1 MTDQNGH
8 RAHGQPDPG
17 ADGEAVAQA
26 LDGAPFGLTVFAAD
40 GRTLF
45 SNQIAESFAADRP
58 DAYEHR
64 SFQVDVDGQQVSVRI
79 DLDESEQ
86 RDRENN
92 LLERAFFDS
101 LTRLP
106 NRLLIERSV
115 TSLIEAN
122 EQKPFALAFFDLD
135 GFKMVNDYY
144 GHDVGDEL
152 LRRTAKRLEQHLRP
166 TDMLARLSGDEFALL
181 MSPIEDLDQAKA
193 DFDALCEQVKQPMLI
208 DGHEIMTSASIGV
221 SMFPDHG
228 ADFET
233 LRANADRA
241 MYRAKGTSK
250 GRVQLFD
257 EGIRHQSDE
266 RARQEQRLRLAIRD
280 RRVTCAFQPKVELG
294 SGSIVGV
301 EVLMRWRDEDG
312 IIQPPG
318 NFLSLAIELGLID
331 ELTYMVLNQ
340 TIDSIDKINDAF
352 GRDSSISLNVA
363 ARQAGD
369 AKFMRGL
376 TQTIA
381 DSGFAQRI
389 MLELTEEAFL
399 AKSSFQK
406 LILPMVREIGAR
418 VSIDDFGTGYSS
430 LSALADITADEVK
443 VDRSFITNVH
453 ERPRSQA
460 VLKAIEALGHSL
472 GMSIIV
478 EGVETFEEV
487 AYLQA
492 ATRIRYAQGYYYSKP
507 IMLDEVGRPLQ
518 IQDDNRAP
526 LNGPRAFSPSR
537 RVG

>member
-1 MTDQNGH
+1 MTEETGH
-8 RAHGQPDPG
+8 RASAEGDPV
-17 ADGEAVAQA
+17 ADGEAVARA
-26 LDGAPFGLTVFAAD
+26 LDAAPFGLTVRNAD
-40 GRTLF
+40 GRLLF
-45 SNQIAESFAADRP
+45 SNRVAEIDGADRP
-58 DAYEHR
+58 ETFEAR
-64 SFQVDVDGQQVSVRI
+64 SFEVDVDGANLSVQI
-79 DLDESEQ
+79 DLDEAEQ
-86 RDRENN
+86 REREHS
-92 LLERAFFDS
+92 LLQRAFFDT
-101 LTRLP
+101 LTKLP

-115 TSLIEAN
+115 TSLIEADG
-122 EQKPFALAFFDLD
+122 QLPFALAFFDLD

-152 LRRTAKRLEQHLRP
+152 LLRAAQRLQQNLRP

-181 MSPIEDLDQAKA
+181 MSPIDDIEEAKVE
-193 DFDALCEQVKQPMLI
+193 FEALCEQIKQPMLI

-221 SMFPDHG
+221 SVFPDHG
-228 ADFET
+228 GDFET

-241 MYRAKGTSK
+241 MYRAKGTTK

-266 RARQEQRLRLAIRD
+266 RAREEQRLRLAIRD
-280 RRVTCAFQPKVELG
+280 RRVSCAFQPKVEIG
-294 SGSIVGV
+294 SGNVVGL

-312 IIQPPG
+312 MIRPPG
-318 NFLSLAIELGLID
+318 NFLGLAIELGLID
-331 ELTYMVLNQ
+331 ELTYLILNQ

-352 GRDSSISLNVA
+352 GRDSSISINVA
-363 ARQAGD
+363 AKQAGD

-376 TQTIA
+376 TQAIA
-381 DSGFAQRI
+381 DSGFAQRF

-460 VLKAIEALGHSL
+460 VLKTIEALGQSL

-478 EGVETFEEV
+478 EGVERFEEV

-507 IMLDEVGRPLQ
+507 IILDDVGNV
-518 IQDDNRAP
+518 IQTTDENRTQHH
-526 LNGPRAFSPSR
+526 GPRMFAPTR
-537 RVG
+537 MAG

>member
-1 MTDQNGH
+1 MLG
-8 RAHGQPDPG
+8 
-17 ADGEAVAQA
+17 
-26 LDGAPFGLTVFAAD
+26 AD

-45 SNQIAESFAADRP
+45 SNRIADAHADDRPTSFEARSFA
-58 DAYEHR
+58 
-64 SFQVDVDGQQVSVRI
+64 VDVDGANLSIQI
-79 DLDESEQ
+79 DLDETDQ

-92 LLERAFFDS
+92 LLQRAFFDT
-101 LTRLP
+101 LTKLP

-115 TSLIEAN
+115 TSLIEAGD
-122 EQKPFALAFFDLD
+122 QQLFALAFFDLD

-152 LRRTAKRLEQHLRP
+152 LRRTAQRLQQNLRP

-181 MSPIEDLDQAKA
+181 MSPIDDGDQAKA
-193 DFDALCEQVKQPMLI
+193 DFDALCEQVKQPLLI

-228 ADFET
+228 RDFET

-266 RARQEQRLRLAIRD
+266 RAREEQRLRLAIRD
-280 RRVTCAFQPKVELG
+280 RRVSCAFQPKVEIG
-294 SGSIVGV
+294 SGNTVGV

-312 IIQPPG
+312 MIRPPG
-318 NFLSLAIELGLID
+318 NFLGLAIELGLID
-331 ELTYMVLNQ
+331 ELTCLILNQ
-340 TIDSIDKINDAF
+340 TIDSIDKINEAF
-352 GRDSSISLNVA
+352 GRDSSISINVA

-369 AKFMRGL
+369 ARFMREL
-376 TQTIA
+376 THSIA
-381 DSGFAQRI
+381 ESGFAHRF

-399 AKSSFQK
+399 AKSNFQS

-460 VLKAIEALGHSL
+460 VLKTIEALGQSL

-478 EGVETFEEV
+478 EGVESYEEV

-507 IMLDEVGRPLQ
+507 IMLDEVGGAIELH
-518 IQDDNRAP
+518 DGNRAP
-526 LNGPRAFSPSR
+526 HHGARMFAPTR